1 MKMAD
6 TDNDDSF
13 GPGVTDLVNSAL
25 EQKPVDFQAT
35 FNNMLRDKISDAVAQ
50 RKLDLASTIALDE
63 PEEVEDEVED
73 EEVYEEEP
81 ESEDDEGEVDSD
93 EESA

>member
-1 MKMAD
+1 MAD

-63 PEEVEDEVED
+63 PEA
-73 EEVYEEEP
+73 EEEP
-81 ESEDDEGEVDSD
+81 AEEDGEEVVEYEDDEGEVDSD